1 MAKNLNCNIVFVVL
15 VAVVLM
21 VLSSF
26 AASPGAGDTPVNPQD
41 DRGPILQNTV
51 LLMETI
57 DTTNTIQ
64 LVLNNLGIPFDLVSS
79 GDWTAIDYS
88 PYEIVIVGMDGGSAG
103 ETEIQTV
110 RTEVIDAG
118 KRLCFVGGGASVGFV
133 TGLNNSIIGI
143 DVVNYSWAMSA
154 SPHFTLT
161 NPGHFLAEGLPA
173 QTDFVNG
180 GATYYMARMNDADM
194 AVIATNGDGWPS
206 FVSKRNNF
214 PGGGSG
220 DFRWF
225 TSVPASAYWSDSTDF
240 SFFEQMITNVIS
252 DEQPLFADDFE
263 LGDTLGWDGTVGL
276 DP

>member
-1 MAKNLNCNIVFVVL
+1 MHKDLNYNMVFVVL
-15 VAVVLM
+15 AVAVLLVF
-21 VLSSF
+21 SIS
-26 AASPGAGDTPVNPQD
+26 AATPGASDTPMNPQD
-41 DRGPILQNTV
+41 DRGPNLQNTV

-64 LVLNNLGIPFDLVSS
+64 LVLNNLGIPFDLISS
-79 GDWTAIDYS
+79 GDWTTIDYS

-103 ETEIQTV
+103 EAEIQTV
-110 RTEVIDAG
+110 RTEVIDTG

-143 DVVNYSWAMSA
+143 DIVDYFWAMSA
-154 SPHFTLT
+154 SPHFTIT
-161 NPGHFLAEGLPA
+161 SPDHFLAQGLPSS
-173 QTDFVNG
+173 TDFVNG
-180 GATYYMARMNDADM
+180 AAAYYMARLTDADM
-194 AVIATNGDGWPS
+194 VVVAENGDGWPS

-225 TSVPASAYWSDSTDF
+225 TSVPASAYWSDSNDF
-240 SFFEQMITNVIS
+240 AFFQQMITNIIG
-252 DEQPLFADDFE
+252 DEQPLFADGFE
-263 LGDTLGWDGTVGL
+263 LGDTLGWDGAVGL